1 MKLNEELKKLWE
13 RNKDKIIIGIAMK
26 GVDAMWQKIW
36 DWIKGPGLTVLKGL
50 VISKIEKNRELLKT
64 QAENNLDKLI
74 DKIIEMIR
82 KI

>member
-1 MKLNEELKKLWE
+1 MNTWKEERGKIWSDVKIWLGGVIMKKFFST
-13 RNKDKIIIGIAMK
+13 
-26 GVDAMWQKIW
+26 IW
-36 DWIKGPGLTVLKGL
+36 DWIKGPGLTVLKVL
-50 VISKIEKNRELLKT
+50 VISKIEQNRELLKT